1 MKKEITVQLTLEWSF
16 DERDWSKE
24 RQHIEDLKQIPS
36 VVLGNDTINTLFM
49 LNDIKYPEL
58 KNYKVTSEWTTSN

>member
-1 MKKEITVQLTLEWSF
+1 MSKEIKVQLTLEWSF
-16 DERDWSKE
+16 NEREWSKE
-24 RQHIEDLKQIPS
+24 KQHIDELKDTPS

-58 KNYKVTSEWTTSN
+58 KGYKVTNVD